1 MPKGDTENNMG
12 LLDVLKEQ
20 LKQSSEVR
28 FLHRLHCVLLVSRGH
43 TGVEVAS
50 WFGDDPSSV
59 ARWVRYYREFGIPG
73 LQDDQ
78 RSGRPA
84 KLNIEQ
90 MRALERDL
98 CQTPSAFAYDDPVWN
113 GKLLAAHIQR
123 RFDVELSV
131 RQCQRLLRQ
140 LHPQDVV
147 APVATIG
154 KQRS

>member
-1 MPKGDTENNMG
+1 MPEGNTENSMA

-20 LKQSSEVR
+20 LKQSSEAR
-28 FLHRLHCVLLVSRGH
+28 FLHRLHCVLLVSQGRSGI
-43 TGVEVAS
+43 EVAG

-59 ARWVRYYREFGIPG
+59 ARWVRCCREFGIQG

-98 CQTPSAFAYDDPVWN
+98 WQAPGAFAYDDPVWN

-131 RQCQRLLRQ
+131 RQCQRLVRQ
-140 LHPQDVV
+140 VLPPDV
-147 APVATIG
+147 APVATR
-154 KQRS
+154 KQQRS

>member
-1 MPKGDTENNMG
+1 MLEEGNTENSTA

-43 TGVEVAS
+43 SGVEVAS

-59 ARWVRYYREFGIPG
+59 ARWVRDYRAFGIQG
-73 LQDDQ
+73 LQDDR

-90 MRALERDL
+90 MRALELDL
-98 CQTPSAFAYDDPVWN
+98 CQAPSVFAYDEPVWN
-113 GKLLAAHIQR
+113 GKLLAAHIHR
-123 RFDVELSV
+123 RFDAELSV

-140 LHPQDVV
+140 LHPTDL
-147 APVATIG
+147 APAAKLG